1 MVDKLNSDQTQVDLN
16 ETRNKVNE
24 ILDALN
30 RQIIIPWSPS
40 DISTLGWWDASDT
53 STIQHTSNNVT
64 QWNDKSGNEIH
75 LTVPG
80 TKDSPTTNTAT
91 LNNLNVM
98 EYGGN
103 NSALSNLSFNYNR
116 SSKSFCISLIFNIIS
131 SPVQTQHFLFAG
143 TNTTTTGKRIFGRVV
158 SGGGTLQVFGGDGTS
173 NKVIGA
179 SGLTLRGTPV
189 LVSIEFTPGGL
200 NSSIR
205 VNGDEKNTGDSGNNN
220 LNRFHL
226 GINSGNNFSV
236 EGFIAECVLY
246 NDNTMVQKVEGYL
259 AHKWGQESSL
269 DAGHTYKDWNTF
281 LRSSWGYNR
290 L

>member
-40 DISTLGWWDASDT
+40 EISTVAWWDASDT
-53 STIQHTSNNVT
+53 STIEHTSNTVS
-64 QWNDKSGNEIH
+64 QWKDKSGNGVN
-75 LTVPG
+75 LTVP
-80 TKDSPTTNTAT
+80 SNSVAPTTNTRT

-98 EYGGN
+98 EYAGTDSGLVN
-103 NSALSNLSFNYNR
+103 DSF
-116 SSKSFCISLIFNIIS
+116 SFDRTSQDFLISLIFRIDATPSN
-131 SPVQTQHFLFAG
+131 VQHFLFHL
-143 TNTTTTGKRIFGRVV
+143 TNVTSGGKRVMVRSV
-158 SGGGTLQVFGGDGTS
+158 SDGASLQVYGGDGS
-173 NKVIGA
+173 AAKVFSA
-179 SGLTLRGTPV
+179 SGLSLEG
-189 LVSIEFTPGGL
+189 S
-200 NSSIR
+200 NSLITIKLDSSASSFIR
-205 VNGDEKNTGDSGNNN
+205 VNGAEKASG
-220 LNRFHL
+220 
-226 GINSGNNFSV
+226 NSGNYPFNLFKLGTNENGAFAV
-236 EGFIAECVLY
+236 EGFFAECVAY
-246 NDNTMVQKVEGYL
+246 TDNTMVEKVEGYL